1 MSQERQL
8 MWLIEHNQV
17 VILVG
22 QTGSGKTTRE
32 LNNLKQE
39 VVNLLVYILRASTI
53 FVGDGMGN
61 KTVLNMLYSTA

>member
-1 MSQERQL
+1 